1 MKLSARGRHS
11 MEAMFD
17 LAIHYGEGPILIRDI
32 AMRRRISEQ
41 YLAQLFIPLRIAG
54 LVRSV
59 RGANGGFV
67 LAKEPSEIRLSEVV
81 RATEGSTAPS
91 ECVDDAR
98 VCWKGEHCVT
108 RQVWAQIKQAT
119 DGILDSLTLADMVE
133 RWRQSGVP
141 EVPEEEG
148 LLSA

>member
-17 LAIHYGEGPILIRDI
+17 LAIHYGEPRPIMIEKV
-32 AMRRRISEQ
+32 AQRRHISKQ

-67 LAKEPSEIRLSEVV
+67 LARSPEEIKLSDVI
-81 RATEGSTAPS
+81 RATEGSTAPA
-91 ECVDDAR
+91 ECVDDPK
-98 VCWKGEHCVT
+98 VCWKGDQCITRDIWVDIKRETDKILESVT
-108 RQVWAQIKQAT
+108 LKDLVQ
-119 DGILDSLTLADMVE
+119 
-133 RWRQSGVP
+133 RWRESGLP
-141 EVPEEEG
+141 EVPEVVTG
-148 LLSA
+148 

>member
-17 LAIHYGEGPILIRDI
+17 LAIHYGEGPILIRDV

-67 LAKEPSEIRLSEVV
+67 LAKEPVEIRLSEVV

-91 ECVDDAR
+91 ECVDDPR

-108 RQVWAQIKQAT
+108 RDIWAEIKKAT
-119 DGILDSLTLADMVE
+119 DNILDAVTLRDMVE
-133 RWRQSGVP
+133 RWRQSGQP
-141 EVPEEEG
+141 EVPEEVM
-148 LLSA
+148 

>member
-1 MKLSARGRHS
+1 

-17 LAIHYGEGPILIRDI
+17 LAIHFGEGPILIRDV

-67 LAKEPSEIRLSEVV
+67 LAKGPAEIRLSEIVK
-81 RATEGSTAPS
+81 ATEGSTAPA
-91 ECVDDAR
+91 ECVDDPR
-98 VCWKGEHCVT
+98 VCWKGEKCVT
-108 RQVWAQIKQAT
+108 RDVWAQIKKAT
-119 DGILDSLTLADMVE
+119 DSILDSITLDDMVD
-133 RWRQSGVP
+133 RWRQSGMP
-141 EVPEEEG
+141 EVPEEV
-148 LLSA
+148 A

>member
-1 MKLSARGRHS
+1 

-17 LAIHYGEGPILIRDI
+17 LAIHYGEGPILIRDV

-67 LAKEPSEIRLSEVV
+67 LAKGPGEIKLSEVV
-81 RATEGSTAPS
+81 KATEGSTAPS
-91 ECVDDAR
+91 ECVDDPR

-108 RQVWAQIKQAT
+108 RDVWSQIKKAT
-119 DGILDSLTLADMVE
+119 DNILDGITLENMVE
-133 RWRQSGVP
+133 RWRQSGQP
-141 EVPEEEG
+141 EVPEEVI
-148 LLSA
+148 

>member
-17 LAIHYGEGPILIRDI
+17 LAVHYGEGPILIRDV
-32 AMRRRISEQ
+32 AQRRKISEQ

-67 LAKEPSEIRLSEVV
+67 LARDPKKIKLSDIVK
-81 RATEGSTAPS
+81 ATEGSTSPS
-91 ECVDDAR
+91 ECVDDPR
-98 VCWKGEHCVT
+98 VCWRGEGCIT
-108 RQVWAQIKQAT
+108 RNVWLRIKKAT
-119 DGILDSLTLADMVE
+119 DEILDSINLDNLVQQWKE
-133 RWRQSGVP
+133 SGSP
-141 EVPEEEG
+141 EVPLE
-148 LLSA
+148 LSI

>member
-17 LAIHYGEGPILIRDI
+17 LAIHFGEGPILIRDV

-67 LAKEPSEIRLSEVV
+67 LAKQPVEIRLSEIVK
-81 RATEGSTAPS
+81 ATEGSTAPA
-91 ECVDDAR
+91 ECVDDPR
-98 VCWKGEHCVT
+98 VCWKGENCVT
-108 RQVWAQIKQAT
+108 RDIWAQIKKAT
-119 DGILDSLTLADMVE
+119 DSILDSITLNDMVD
-133 RWRQSGVP
+133 RWRQSGMP
-141 EVPEEEG
+141 EVPEEV
-148 LLSA
+148 A

>member
-1 MKLSARGRHS
+1 

-17 LAIHYGEGPILIRDI
+17 LAIHYGEGPILIRDV

-67 LAKEPSEIRLSEVV
+67 LAKGPAEIRLSEVV
-81 RATEGSTAPS
+81 KATEGSTAPS
-91 ECVDDAR
+91 ECVDDPR

-108 RQVWAQIKQAT
+108 RDVWVQIKKAT
-119 DGILDSLTLADMVE
+119 DNILDAITLNDMVV
-133 RWRQSGVP
+133 RWRETGEP
-141 EVPEEEG
+141 EVPDEVINQN
-148 LLSA
+148 

>member
-17 LAIHYGEGPILIRDI
+17 LAIHFGEGPILIRDV

-67 LAKEPSEIRLSEVV
+67 LAKEPVEIRLSQIVK
-81 RATEGSTAPS
+81 ATEGSTAPA
-91 ECVDDAR
+91 ECVDDPR

-108 RQVWAQIKQAT
+108 RDIWTEIKRAT
-119 DGILDSLTLADMVE
+119 DSILDSITLSDMVE
-133 RWRQSGVP
+133 RWRKSGMP
-141 EVPEEEG
+141 EVPEEVG
-148 LLSA
+148 

>member
-17 LAIHYGEGPILIRDI
+17 LAIHYGEGPVLIRDT

-67 LAKEPSEIRLSEVV
+67 LARMPSEIKLSEIVK
-81 RATEGSTAPS
+81 ATEGSTAPA
-91 ECVDDAR
+91 ECVDDPR
-98 VCWKGEHCVT
+98 SCWKGERCVT
-108 RQVWAQIKQAT
+108 RDVWLDIKRAT
-119 DGILDSLTLADMVE
+119 DAILESLSLADMVA
-133 RWRQSGVP
+133 RWRSSGEP
-141 EVPEEEG
+141 EVPVEPV
-148 LLSA
+148 

>member
-17 LAIHYGEGPILIRDI
+17 LAIHFGEGPILIRDI
-32 AMRRRISEQ
+32 AKRRRISKQ

-67 LAKEPSEIRLSEVV
+67 LAHPPSEVRLSDVLK
-81 RATEGSTAPS
+81 ATEGSTAPA
-91 ECVDDAR
+91 ECVDDPR
-98 VCWKGEHCVT
+98 VCWKGDYCVT
-108 RQVWAQIKQAT
+108 RDVWADIKRAT
-119 DGILDSLTLADMVE
+119 DQILESITLEELVK
-133 RWRQSGVP
+133 RWQESGLP
-141 EVPEEEG
+141 EVPEAVG
-148 LLSA
+148 

>member
-17 LAIHYGEGPILIRDI
+17 LAVHFGEGPVLIRNI

-67 LAKEPSEIRLSEVV
+67 LAKSPGEIRLSEVV
-81 RATEGSTAPS
+81 KATEGSTAPS
-91 ECVDDAR
+91 ECVDDSR

-108 RQVWAQIKQAT
+108 RDVWAEIKRAT
-119 DGILDSLTLADMVE
+119 DKILDGITLGDMVE
-133 RWRQSGVP
+133 RWRCSGEP
-141 EVPEEEG
+141 EVPEEV
-148 LLSA
+148 A